1 MQPELKNRLSQDS
14 TAIETALQQALR
26 PPADITPSECWLW
39 DAMTYS
45 CLNGG
50 KRIRPFLVLE
60 TARLLGAD
68 ANHPHWGGIMDC
80 AVALEMVH
88 CYSLVH
94 DDLPCMDDDDLRRG
108 NPTTHI
114 KYDQATAVLAG
125 DGLLTRAFEIIA
137 SANLPAPV
145 VVQIIGTLTNCA
157 GISGMVG
164 GQMIDLRAPIDT
176 PDSATPNSDYIAR
189 LQRLK
194 TGRLIDAGCA
204 IPCPIMDATDAQQQA
219 LATYTQNIGLAF
231 QIADDILD
239 VTGTAQITGKSVGKD
254 SSAGKSTFVEQLG
267 LQGARDKAQSLIN
280 NATQAL
286 DIFDGDTTVLRQLA
300 DYIINR
306 EK

>member
-1 MQPELKNRLSQDS
+1 MQAELANRLSQDS
-14 TAIETALQQALR
+14 KAIENALQQALY
-26 PPADITPSECWLW
+26 PPADITPSERWLW
-39 DAMTYS
+39 DAMEYS

-60 TARLLGAD
+60 TARLLGGD
-68 ANHPHWGGIMDC
+68 ANHASWGGIMDC
-80 AVALEMVH
+80 AIALEMVH

-137 SANLPAPV
+137 GTNLPAPV
-145 VVQIIGTLTNCA
+145 VVQIMATLANCA

-164 GQMIDLRAPIDT
+164 GQMIDLRAPIDK
-176 PDSATPNSDYIAR
+176 PDRDGVAR

-194 TGRLIDAGCA
+194 TGRLMDAGCA
-204 IPCPIMDATDAQQQA
+204 IPCHIMNATDSQQQA

-239 VTGTAQITGKSVGKD
+239 VTGTAQTIGKSVGKD
-254 SSAGKSTFVEQLG
+254 SGAGKSTFVEQLG
-267 LQGARDKAQSLIN
+267 LDGARDKAQSLIN
-280 NATQAL
+280 DATHAL
-286 DIFDGDTTVLRQLA
+286 NIFDGDATVLQQLA
-300 DYIINR
+300 NYIITR

>member
-1 MQPELKNRLSQDS
+1 MQPQLKQRLSQD
-14 TAIETALQQALR
+14 TQAIETALQRALC
-26 PPADITPSECWLW
+26 PPADVTPSEIWLW
-39 DAMTYS
+39 DAMAYS

-68 ANHPHWGGIMDC
+68 NNHQNWGGIMDC

-94 DDLPCMDDDDLRRG
+94 DDLPCMDDDNLRRG

-114 KYDQATAVLAG
+114 KYDEATAILAG
-125 DGLLTRAFEIIA
+125 DGLLTRAFEIITNA
-137 SANLPAPV
+137 PLPAPALVQV
-145 VVQIIGTLTNCA
+145 VATLANCA

-164 GQMIDLRAPIDT
+164 GQMIDLRAPLDN
-176 PDSATPNSDYIAR
+176 PDSDGITR

-204 IPCPIMDATDAQQQA
+204 IACHVMNATETQQQA
-219 LATYTQNIGLAF
+219 LATYTQNMGLAF

-239 VTGTAQITGKSVGKD
+239 VTGDAQTTGKSVGKD
-254 SSAGKSTFVEQLG
+254 SGAGKSTFVEQLG
-267 LQGARDKAQSLIN
+267 LEGAKDKAQSLIDD
-280 NATQAL
+280 AISAL
-286 DIFDGDTTVLRQLA
+286 DIFDGDTTILQQLA
-300 DYIINR
+300 DYSITR

>member
-1 MQPELKNRLSQDS
+1 MQTELKNSLSQDS
-14 TAIETALQQALR
+14 KTIATALQKVVS
-26 PPADITPSECWLW
+26 PPSDVTPSECWLW
-39 DAMTYS
+39 DAMAYS
-45 CLNGG
+45 CLGGG

-68 ANHPHWGGIMDC
+68 NKHPHWQAIVDC

-114 KYDQATAVLAG
+114 KYDQATAILAG
-125 DGLLTRAFEIIA
+125 DALLTRAFEIIGGCP
-137 SANLPAPV
+137 LPAPV
-145 VVQIIGTLTNCA
+145 VVQVVTTLAQCA

-164 GQMIDLRAPIDT
+164 GQMIDLRAPIDN
-176 PDSATPNSDYIAR
+176 PDSDGIAR

-204 IPCPIMDATDAQQQA
+204 IACHIMQATDGQRQA

-239 VTGTAQITGKSVGKD
+239 VTGDSQTTGKSVGKD
-254 SSAGKSTFVEQLG
+254 SGAGKSTFVEQLG
-267 LQGARDKAQSLIN
+267 LAEATAKAESLIDD
-280 NATQAL
+280 ARHAL
-286 DIFDGDTTVLRQLA
+286 DIFDGNTTVLQQLA
-300 DYIINR
+300 NYIITR
-306 EK
+306 KK